1 MEPRNSL
8 KWARHRFLSKAFEIF
23 KDPKKLSQLVKDV
36 EGKINAEYFKKQF
49 KAIWEDLKLLLSLLK
64 DTARGKYKPQSKK
77 NVVLM
82 ILALL
87 YFLNP
92 FDLIPDL
99 LVGGFIDDAALLAWV
114 LAKVKNET
122 DNYKSEKFTEKPVS

>member
-8 KWARHRFLSKAFEIF
+8 KWAKNRFLKRAFEIL
-23 KDPKKLSQLVKDV
+23 KDPKLILGLVGDV

-49 KAIWEDLKLLLSLLK
+49 KTFWEDLKTLLSMLK
-64 DTARGKYKPQSKK
+64 DTARGRYKPQSKK
-77 NVVLM
+77 SMVL
-82 ILALL
+82 IVLALL

-92 FDLIPDL
+92 MDLIPDL

-114 LAKVKNET
+114 VSKVKDEI
-122 DNYKSEKFTEKPVS
+122 DNYNSERNTH

>member
-8 KWARHRFLSKAFEIF
+8 KWARSRFLSKAFEIF
-23 KDPKKLSQLVKDV
+23 KDPKKLSELVRDV
-36 EGKINAEYFKKQF
+36 EGKINADFFKKQF
-49 KAIWEDLKLLLSLLK
+49 KSIWSDLKLLLSLLR

-87 YFLNP
+87 YFLSP
-92 FDLIPDL
+92 IDLIPDL
-99 LVGGFIDDAALLAWV
+99 LIGGFIDDAALLAWV
-114 LAKVKNET
+114 LAKVKTEI
-122 DNYKSEKFTEKPVS
+122 DNYKSQNSVP

>member
-8 KWARHRFLSKAFEIF
+8 KWARNRFLGKAFEIF
-23 KDPKKLSQLVKDV
+23 KDPKKLSNLVKDV
-36 EGKINAEYFKKQF
+36 ETKINAEYFKKQF

-64 DTARGKYKPQSKK
+64 DTAKGKYKPQSKK

-114 LAKVKNET
+114 MNKVKSEI
-122 DNYKSEKFTEKPVS
+122 DNYKSEKFTQNPAS